1 MQNQW
6 KYVFVYS
13 TIHFIVLPPKGECNN
28 NITQVMRYK
37 QSYRTSQ
44 IPKPTRRKKHIRVER
59 ERERESRER
68 ENNRMEYGVIYHKF
82 LVKVFSK
89 SCQINLIKNLNF
101 SYKTFFIVY
110 ALNMP
115 DQFSQLRLR
124 SISKP
129 YLSFFCTHL
138 TRWDFKH
145 TFSTHYYWPLN
156 GHEFLKPAIFLNI
169 FIFSFFFF

>member
-1 MQNQW
+1 
-6 KYVFVYS
+6 
-13 TIHFIVLPPKGECNN
+13 
-28 NITQVMRYK
+28 
-37 QSYRTSQ
+37 
-44 IPKPTRRKKHIRVER
+44 
-59 ERERESRER
+59 
-68 ENNRMEYGVIYHKF
+68 MEYGVIYYKF

-115 DQFSQLRLR
+115 DRFSQLRLR
-124 SISKP
+124 SISKQ

-169 FIFSFFFF
+169 FIFSFLFNVFEKSNWVKQKEINCKWNFNRTDYYRINESFYWIFLFGKKILLQLGK